1 MSTTRR
7 LAVILAADVAPS
19 RRRGDR
25 IGRSTSVI
33 GTERTCRCSRLMS
46 VVGGRADHICSK
58 GVFRLLTQLRH

>member
-33 GTERTCRCSRLMS
+33 GTFETCQPALNSS
-46 VVGGRADHICSK
+46 AYGGRPEVSGARSK
-58 GVFRLLTQLRH
+58 

>member
-33 GTERTCRCSRLMS
+33 GTKRTCRRSPRMS
-46 VVGGRADHICSK
+46 AVEGRTDLAQTRPK
-58 GVFRLLTQLRH
+58 VR